1 MELSNINKQLKKK
14 TMIVMD
20 MIIKVRMKMMNF
32 KIMIM
37 RGINSRE
44 IKLDWLLKKFK
55 ILNKL

>member
-14 TMIVMD
+14 TTIVMD
-20 MIIKVRMKMMNF
+20 MTIKVRMKMKNF

-55 ILNKL
+55 ILIKL